1 MMMTSLPAGQ
11 VTIFRPAAL
20 LHAGTGRGVV
30 HVLGQVL
37 LCVFLFTSVASAF
50 PVEPWVPDVTQ
61 KESQVDQNVFQTIDV

>member
-1 MMMTSLPAGQ
+1 MTMTSLPARQ
-11 VTIFRPAAL
+11 VTVFRPAAL

-61 KESQVDQNVFQTIDV
+61 KESQVDQNVFQSIDV